1 MAVVLIGLGVFA
13 KNGWLPSTD
22 QLTGKRT
29 GWFGKE
35 LPKNAG
41 SMWNPLA
48 APLPT
53 ATPQLK
59 TEYIY
64 AGSRLLAVEDAN
76 ANAAPPADLAVW
88 RPSTGVWWVY
98 GGPGSAQTSYPWGH
112 TSPPDIPIPGD
123 YDGDGKTDFATIQPA
138 ASPATSTWWI
148 VPSSTGT
155 YYSVSWGND
164 ADKAA
169 QADYDGDG
177 KTDLAV
183 FRPSTGVWYIYQS
196 SNGQTLQVTF
206 GTSGDIPA
214 PADYDGD
221 GKADVAVFR
230 PSSTTFYAYRSS
242 DAQLQQAT
250 FGSSTDTPV
259 CADYDGDGK
268 ADFALLSGNNWLI
281 LNSSTLQTL
290 QTPQTVAWGNTG
302 DIPVQNDYD
311 GDGKCDI
318 AVWRPSNGHWY
329 IRKSAS
335 SGALREE
342 NWGISG
348 DIPVPAYYR
357 R

>member
-1 MAVVLIGLGVFA
+1 MSLFVPLPAEKRRKFVYASSACALVVLIGLGVFA
-13 KNGWLPSTD
+13 KNGWLPSD
-22 QLTGKRT
+22 SFGKKT

-59 TEYIY
+59 TEYVY

-88 RPSTGVWWVY
+88 RPSDGNWYVF
-98 GGPGSAQTSYPWGH
+98 GQAGSQQTIATWG
-112 TSPPDIPIPGD
+112 TSGDTPVPGD
-123 YDGDGKTDFATIQPA
+123 YDGDGKTDFSIFRPSTN
-138 ASPATSTWWI
+138 TWW
-148 VPSSTGT
+148 V
-155 YYSVSWGND
+155 YYSSNGGVLQATFG
-164 ADKAA
+164 AAGDKVA

-206 GTSGDIPA
+206 GTSSDKPA

-242 DAQLQQAT
+242 DTQLQQAT
-250 FGSSTDTPV
+250 FGTASDTPV
-259 CADYDGDGK
+259 SADY
-268 ADFALLSGNNWLI
+268 S
-281 LNSSTLQTL
+281 
-290 QTPQTVAWGNTG
+290 
-302 DIPVQNDYD
+302 
-311 GDGKCDI
+311 
-318 AVWRPSNGHWY
+318 
-329 IRKSAS
+329 
-335 SGALREE
+335 
-342 NWGISG
+342 
-348 DIPVPAYYR
+348 
-357 R
+357 

>member
-1 MAVVLIGLGVFA
+1 MATFDGSVNGQEDGVVRKRASKKCREHVE
-13 KNGWLPSTD
+13 STR
-22 QLTGKRT
+22 RT
-29 GWFGKE
+29 T
-35 LPKNAG
+35 PD
-41 SMWNPLA
+41 SD
-48 APLPT
+48 
-53 ATPQLK
+53 PQLK

-196 SNGQTLQVTF
+196 SNGQTLQVTSAPRV
-206 GTSGDIPA
+206 TSPPLPITTETVRPTLLSFALAA
-214 PADYDGD
+214 PPFTPTEAPTPSSSKPPLG
-221 GKADVAVFR
+221 VQPTR
-230 PSSTTFYAYRSS
+230 PSVPTTTATAKLISPSS
-242 DAQLQQAT
+242 AAT
-250 FGSSTDTPV
+250 
-259 CADYDGDGK
+259 
-268 ADFALLSGNNWLI
+268 
-281 LNSSTLQTL
+281 
-290 QTPQTVAWGNTG
+290 TG
-302 DIPVQNDYD
+302 
-311 GDGKCDI
+311 
-318 AVWRPSNGHWY
+318 
-329 IRKSAS
+329 
-335 SGALREE
+335 
-342 NWGISG
+342 
-348 DIPVPAYYR
+348 
-357 R
+357 